1 MALRELLD
9 FGGSWPQVEHLCA
22 HDYPPSDSPAVQMN
36 LARAAGRE
44 QRRELRARALERA
57 ASDPALHWQVVSEHA
72 CDAAATNDAQRA
84 RHLADEVLAH
94 STDPFASARALEA
107 LGRVELWSGDNAGR
121 SRGIRL
127 MEDAIR
133 SYRALSSNEWAGFAL
148 TWLGYAGYY
157 MSGDHDRAEAL
168 MREGLALLRSPHRQ
182 VTVLTFLADVLCERG
197 DWAAVDAALDRASEL
212 CPDDFVL
219 GWDYIAWGRAKE
231 ASARGDQVGTVRW
244 LKEAAAT
251 ADPWIDTVGGTGF
264 LAEGAQLL
272 SRVGDV
278 AGALQWL
285 DKALSRPLGLVDP
298 FHAQCEI
305 LAVHGDPTAALHALD
320 RLPYEDGPWE
330 PRLEW
335 HLTVLRALALLRA
348 GRYAEVPKVAAAALD
363 QGARVAGA
371 ALRRDGAAE
380 PLVLLAPLAAAAGS
394 DVAARL
400 LSPDHFLVHLFGAP
414 TLRIG
419 GDEMA
424 VPAGKPGEL
433 FRLVAVHP
441 GGMPAEQAIDQ
452 LWPAA
457 TPTAGPKHLRNALHR
472 LHTAAG
478 PSLVRRDHSRLSV
491 GSAWVDVNAFRAL
504 ARSVASGSG
513 TRPADGRVH
522 AALSL
527 WTGEPLPDD
536 VYHDW
541 AIPIR
546 GQLEEDA
553 VRLRILANDS
563 ARGPWPQGSTPTDG
577 QTAQSTRSR
586 ARSRMGD
593 EWVRPPT
600 DR

>member
-1 MALRELLD
+1 M
-9 FGGSWPQVEHLCA
+9 
-22 HDYPPSDSPAVQMN
+22 
-36 LARAAGRE
+36 
-44 QRRELRARALERA
+44 
-57 ASDPALHWQVVSEHA
+57 
-72 CDAAATNDAQRA
+72 
-84 RHLADEVLAH
+84 
-94 STDPFASARALEA
+94 
-107 LGRVELWSGDNAGR
+107 
-121 SRGIRL
+121 
-127 MEDAIR
+127 
-133 SYRALSSNEWAGFAL
+133 
-148 TWLGYAGYY
+148 
-157 MSGDHDRAEAL
+157 
-168 MREGLALLRSPHRQ
+168 
-182 VTVLTFLADVLCERG
+182 
-197 DWAAVDAALDRASEL
+197 
-212 CPDDFVL
+212 
-219 GWDYIAWGRAKE
+219 
-231 ASARGDQVGTVRW
+231 
-244 LKEAAAT
+244 
-251 ADPWIDTVGGTGF
+251 
-264 LAEGAQLL
+264 L

-278 AGALQWL
+278 AGALQWI

-457 TPTAGPKHLRNALHR
+457 TPHR
-472 LHTAAG
+472 GAETPAQC
-478 PSLVRRDHSRLSV
+478 PS
-491 GSAWVDVNAFRAL
+491 
-504 ARSVASGSG
+504 SVACSR
-513 TRPADGRVH
+513 RPEPGPPRPLTTVGGFCLGRCQRVPCLG
-522 AALSL
+522 AKCR
-527 WTGEPLPDD
+527 E
-536 VYHDW
+536 
-541 AIPIR
+541 
-546 GQLEEDA
+546 
-553 VRLRILANDS
+553 RLRHS
-563 ARGPWPQGSTPTDG
+563 ASR
-577 QTAQSTRSR
+577 RSR
-586 ARSRMGD
+586 PRSPVPVDG
-593 EWVRPPT
+593 
-600 DR
+600 